1 MKKLA
6 GLLIVAVIFVGVFVV
21 GGSTACNAAP
31 KEPIRIGAILE
42 FTGPCLRE
50 GPHEEMG
57 IKLALDHFGSEV
69 AGRKIE
75 VIVEDG
81 ATRATVSYDKAVKM
95 VERDKVNF
103 ILGPIQEEIGAVLA
117 PYLEKNKVLHVG
129 MRIMGRETVE
139 KHKYTIS
146 PSGTSAQHTYTM
158 GAYVYDKLGYRT
170 VTLIQPDILCSHLM
184 EEAFKKSFEGRGG
197 KVIQAQYPPF
207 PEVNFAPYITAMKT
221 ADACGTWN
229 PAPGQLRFFAQYM
242 EMGMGKKMPLFALYN
257 GGTFMEVDL
266 TQFGDNCLG
275 IYGNTDWAMAVDT
288 PANKKYVA
296 DFEKKYKQKS
306 RETAYGAYL
315 AMQVIFETIKATKG
329 DTTPEKLQQAML
341 NLKIRTATG
350 DLRFTPNGVGI
361 YDIYLTKNVK
371 VGGVYGQKII
381 EVYKEVSPP

>member
-1 MKKLA
+1 MLTVILA
-6 GLLIVAVIFVGVFVV
+6 VSAQPPTI
-21 GGSTACNAAP
+21 SKT
-31 KEPIRIGAILE
+31 PIRIGAIVE
-42 FTGPCLRE
+42 FTGPLLRE

-81 ATRATVSYDKAVKM
+81 ATSSTVSFDKARKL
-95 VERDKVNF
+95 VERDKVKF
-103 ILGPIQEEIGAVLA
+103 ILSPLQEEIGATLA
-117 PYLEKNKVLHVG
+117 PYLEKNKVPLVG

-139 KHKYTIS
+139 KYNYAIS
-146 PSGTSAQHTYTM
+146 PAGTSAQHTYTM
-158 GAYVYDKLGYRT
+158 GAYVYDKLGYRS
-170 VTLIQPDILCSHLM
+170 VTLIQPDVLCSHLM

-207 PEVNFAPYITAMKT
+207 PEVNFAPYITAMKS

-266 TQFGDNCLG
+266 SQYGDNCLG
-275 IYGNTDWAMAVDT
+275 IRGNTDWAMAVDT
-288 PANKKYVA
+288 PANKKFVA
-296 DFEKKYKQKS
+296 DFEKKFGQKP
-306 RETAYGAYL
+306 REPGWGAYA

-341 NLKIRTATG
+341 NLKIRTAAG
-350 DLRFTPNGVGI
+350 DLRFTSKGVGI
-361 YDIYLTKNVK
+361 YDIYITENVK

-381 EVYKEVSPP
+381 DVYKEVTPP